1 MSDVEEEL
9 VLVVQ
14 RRRDK
19 RPVDSGQWPVAS
31 GCMEDGRGGRRR
43 KHVGMSGGQDV
54 GVANEK
60 AANHN
65 KGQTS
70 VRW

>member
-1 MSDVEEEL
+1 MD
-9 VLVVQ
+9 
-14 RRRDK
+14 
-19 RPVDSGQWPVAS
+19 S
-31 GCMEDGRGGRRR
+31 GCMEDGRGGGRRR
-43 KHVGMSGGQDV
+43 KRVGMSGSQDV